1 MKILLTLIILIPS
14 LSWADGHFVGRYC
27 ELDGVYT
34 NDGEYVTGSCYMW
47 SNDYGELDGAYTID
61 GEYVSGECYRYSDNF
76 ADVTGYTS
84 NGTYVTGDCYF
95 W

>member
-1 MKILLTLIILIPS
+1 MRLILILLLLIPS

-47 SNDYGELDGAYTID
+47 S
-61 GEYVSGECYRYSDNF
+61 
-76 ADVTGYTS
+76 
-84 NGTYVTGDCYF
+84 
-95 W
+95 